1 MHAQTNSA
9 DGLALVDASTASWRM
24 LHANDAFR
32 SATHMP
38 NLLTGGSDAV
48 KAGPPTPVDFWAVF
62 GHVTDSTRDSWK
74 VSRFAGEGAGAHLT
88 AHVWAGPLL
97 EQHGELGT
105 SPAA

>member
-1 MHAQTNSA
+1 MPRELIHLQTCSA

-38 NLLTGGSDAV
+38 NLLAGGGDAV

-62 GHVTDSTRDSWK
+62 GHVTDSTRDFWK
-74 VSRFAGEGAGAHLT
+74 VSRVCWRWVDAQLT
-88 AHVWAGPLL
+88 AQAWAGPLL
-97 EQHGELGT
+97 EQYVVH
-105 SPAA
+105 